1 MLYAAPCLIYFTLQ
15 DCVFTFLCKIN
26 KPVDY
31 SIKLILLYF
40 HKKMLWLIVEILSGL
55 KKSILSLQVLLSV
68 ENVDSL
74 LRNFIQA
81 NTLQIVDGIV
91 ALFIIGANELCS

>member
-1 MLYAAPCLIYFTLQ
+1 MLYAAPCIIYFTLQ
-15 DCVFTFLCKIN
+15 DCVLTLLCKFN

-55 KKSILSLQVLLSV
+55 KKSLLSLHVLLSV
-68 ENVDSL
+68 DNVDSL
-74 LRNFIQA
+74 VGNFIQA

-91 ALFIIGANELCS
+91 ALLIIGANELCS

>member
-1 MLYAAPCLIYFTLQ
+1 
-15 DCVFTFLCKIN
+15 
-26 KPVDY
+26 
-31 SIKLILLYF
+31 
-40 HKKMLWLIVEILSGL
+40 MLWLIVEILSGL
-55 KKSILSLQVLLSV
+55 INSLLSLQVLLSV

-91 ALFIIGANELCS
+91 ALLIIGANELCS